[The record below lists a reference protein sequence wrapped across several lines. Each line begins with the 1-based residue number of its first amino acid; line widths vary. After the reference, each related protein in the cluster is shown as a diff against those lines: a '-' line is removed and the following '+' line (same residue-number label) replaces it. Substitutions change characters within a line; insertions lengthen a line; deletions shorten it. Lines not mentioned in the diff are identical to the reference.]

1 MELTTM
7 KTLCR
12 TLLLLFAMF
21 ALSSNANAWSRLQ
34 ATTFAKLPDGFIQ
47 PEGITADIFGNLYV
61 SSFAPNG
68 SVPNGRIAIL
78 SHSGRLLRVLDVANA
93 SPGLLGI
100 AFNPKTHDL
109 LVADLGFAQVLKVN
123 PFTGASSVFTTIPGG
138 AAAGPNALAFDHH
151 GNVYISDSFQGV
163 IWRTGPNGGAASA
176 WVTSDLLKTT
186 GIPPFGANGLAFNT
200 HESAL
205 FVANTGDD
213 SIVRIPVASG
223 APGDPA
229 VLVYGI
235 NGADGLIIDK
245 HDNLWIAA
253 NQSDEIVVI
262 DPTGRPLAK
271 LGDFDGVR
279 KDGSPR
285 GLLFPASL
293 VRSFG
298 FIYITNLSLDLRAVG
313 GPQTLNSQPG
323 ADVKVYT
330 IARLPAVIPPQ

>member
-1 MELTTM
+1 MEFTTM
-7 KTLCR
+7 KTLR
-12 TLLLLFAMF
+12 RSLLLLLALF
-21 ALSSNANAWSRLQ
+21 ALSSNANAWNRLH
-34 ATTFAKLPDGFIQ
+34 ATTVAKLPDGFIQ
-47 PEGITADIFGNLYV
+47 PEGITVDFFGTLYV
-61 SSFAPNG
+61 TSFAPNG
-68 SVPNGRIAIL
+68 SVPNGRIAVL

-138 AAAGPNALAFDHH
+138 AAAGPNALAFDRH

-176 WVTSDLLKTT
+176 WVSNDLLKTT
-186 GIPPFGANGLAFNT
+186 GIPPFGANGLAFNK

-213 SIVRIPVASG
+213 SIVRIPVAAG

-235 NGADGLIIDK
+235 NGADGLIIDE
-245 HDNLWIAA
+245 HDNIWIAA

-313 GPQTLNSQPG
+313 GPLTLNSLPG

-330 IARLPAVIPPQ
+330 IARLPAIIPPQ

>member
-1 MELTTM
+1 M

-12 TLLLLFAMF
+12 SLFLLFALF
-21 ALSSNANAWSRLQ
+21 AISSNANAWNRLH
-34 ATTFAKLPDGFIQ
+34 ATTVAKLPDGFIQ
-47 PEGITADIFGNLYV
+47 PEGITADFFGNLYV
-61 SSFAPNG
+61 TSFAPNG
-68 SVPNGRIAIL
+68 SVANGRIAVL

-138 AAAGPNALAFDHH
+138 GAAGPNGLAFDHH
-151 GNVYISDSFQGV
+151 GNVYVSDSFQGIV
-163 IWRTGPNGGAASA
+163 WRTGPHGGAASA

-186 GIPPFGANGLAFNT
+186 GIPPFGANGLAFNNS
-200 HESAL
+200 ESAL

-213 SIVRIPVASG
+213 SIVRIPVAAG

-235 NGADGLIIDK
+235 NGADGLIIDR
-245 HDNLWIAA
+245 HDNIWIAA

>member
-1 MELTTM
+1 M
-7 KTLCR
+7 KTLSRC
-12 TLLLLFAMF
+12 LFLLFALF
-21 ALSSNANAWSRLQ
+21 VLTSNANAWNRLH

-61 SSFAPNG
+61 TSFAPNG
-68 SVPNGRIAIL
+68 SVPNGRIAVL

-138 AAAGPNALAFDHH
+138 GAAGPNALAFDRH

-176 WVTSDLLKTT
+176 WVTDPLLTT
-186 GIPPFGANGLAFNT
+186 SGIPPFGANGLAFNSD
-200 HESAL
+200 ESAM

-213 SIVRIPVASG
+213 SIVRIPVSSG
-223 APGDPA
+223 TPGQPA
-229 VLVYGI
+229 ALVYGI

-245 HDNLWIAA
+245 HDNIWIAA

-271 LGDFDGVR
+271 LGDFEGVR

-293 VRSFG
+293 VRSRG

-323 ADVKVYT
+323 SGVTAYT
-330 IARLPAVIPPQ
+330 ISRLPAIIPPQH

>member
-1 MELTTM
+1 MKNLSRGLFFLVALLALT
-7 KTLCR
+7 
-12 TLLLLFAMF
+12 
-21 ALSSNANAWSRLQ
+21 SNAFAWERLT

-47 PEGITADIFGNLYV
+47 PEGITADYFGNLYV
-61 SSFAPNG
+61 TSFAPNG
-68 SVPNGRIAIL
+68 SNTNGQIAVL
-78 SHSGRLLRVLDVANA
+78 SHSGRLLRVLNVTNA
-93 SPGLLGI
+93 SPALLGI

-109 LVADLGFAQVLKVN
+109 LVADLGLQQVLKVN

-138 AAAGPNALAFDHH
+138 GAAGPNGLAFDRH
-151 GNVYISDSFQGV
+151 GNVYISDSFQGI

-176 WVTSDLLKTT
+176 WVTSPLLATT
-186 GIPPFGANGLAFNT
+186 GIPPFGANGLDFNK
-200 HESAL
+200 HETAL

-213 SIVRIPVASG
+213 SIVRIPVDSG
-223 APGDPA
+223 VPGAPA

-235 NGADGLIIDK
+235 NGADGLIVDK
-245 HDNLWIAA
+245 DDNIWAAA

-279 KDGSPR
+279 NDGSPR

-298 FIYITNLSLDLRAVG
+298 FIFITNLSLDLRAVG
-313 GPQTLNSQPG
+313 GPQTLNSQPS
-323 ADVKVYT
+323 ANVKVYT
-330 IARLPAVIPPQ
+330 IARLPAVIPPQH